1 MRGMG
6 YFSEVA
12 PRRDNLIDSV
22 PNVGC
27 PTVSVSDV
35 YSVATLASHVL
46 LLPVRDRIV
55 GAILIIDYVE
65 IDGQRANIGAAL
77 TNFPGYFNI
86 DSMGLLLGRNGA
98 GKTRLLLNVAEVL
111 TKGAPY
117 SGQGHWTGRTSRR
130 GKDIQS
136 DAKDPP
142 TGYGVV
148 YYTPI
153 PYRRTIAEN
162 YRFVDASTIAE
173 HTLRSNM
180 FKQLHAVSEALGEP
194 SRLLVRLSYP
204 RSILK
209 TLVVPLI
216 LETPCQLS
224 DSQMERLRLD
234 LVASAGGPLEG
245 AATHDFIRLLNKW
258 LDSELEKRGADFRL
272 VALASLEH
280 QAQILSQRAHAVI
293 AFLTRAE
300 LATFPSAQNS
310 NDQKSREKA
319 LRDFNN
325 IFYNTLR
332 VHSLRGKATHIDNDA
347 TVGIEFEA
355 SDPSLF
361 EEAAPSKM
369 AVHIGWE
376 NHSSGLLSLVQLFSR
391 LEASVK
397 RLKRRRIKSIL
408 LLIDEGDAY
417 LHLDW
422 QSLYVDYLNWF
433 LARLKESYRLDS
445 LQALLATHSPI
456 ISGDFPSQMVQR
468 LETNRGLGLPTIG
481 YSLDSNGSRDFKTF
495 GNSLDTL
502 VLDTFG
508 TPSIGAFAAKKIQ
521 ELRTKFIA
529 NSLSED
535 DFYLIE
541 QIGDE
546 GLRRAVL
553 SKADDEES

>member
-1 MRGMG
+1 MHRA
-6 YFSEVA
+6 SQR
-12 PRRDNLIDSV
+12 PLL
-22 PNVGC
+22 PN
-27 PTVSVSDV
+27 PVS
-35 YSVATLASHVL
+35 SH
-46 LLPVRDRIV
+46 LPVRTA

-65 IDGQRANIGAAL
+65 IDGQQANIGAGL
-77 TNFPGYFNI
+77 TDFPDYFEI

-111 TKGAPY
+111 TRGAPY
-117 SGQGHWTGRTSRR
+117 SGQGYWTGRTSLR
-130 GKDIQS
+130 GRGIQS
-136 DAKDPP
+136 DAADPP

-153 PYRRTIAEN
+153 PYRRTVTEN
-162 YRFVDASTIAE
+162 YRFVDASTITE

-180 FKQLHAVSEALGEP
+180 FKQLRAVSDALGEP

-209 TLVVPLI
+209 KLVVPLI

-224 DSQMERLRLD
+224 DSRMESLRLD
-234 LVASAGGPLEG
+234 FVASAGGPLEG
-245 AATHDFIRLLNKW
+245 AVTNDFIRLLNKW
-258 LDSELEKRGADFRL
+258 LDSELERRGSDFRL
-272 VALASLEH
+272 VALASLDH
-280 QAQILSQRAHAVI
+280 QAQILSQRGHAVI
-293 AFLTRAE
+293 AFLTHAE

-319 LRDFNN
+319 LRDFSN
-325 IFYNTLR
+325 IFHNTRR
-332 VHSLRGKATHIDNDA
+332 VHSLQGNVAHIDNDA
-347 TVGIEFEA
+347 TVGVEFEA
-355 SDPSLF
+355 NDPSFF

-391 LEASVK
+391 LEVAVK

-422 QSLYVDYLNWF
+422 QRLYVDYLNWF
-433 LARLKESYRLDS
+433 LGRIKESYRLDS

-468 LETNRGLGLPTIG
+468 LEPNSGLGLLTI
-481 YSLDSNGSRDFKTF
+481 SPSFDDNGGRDFKTF

-521 ELRTKFIA
+521 ELRTKFVTNA
-529 NSLSED
+529 LSESD
-535 DFYLIE
+535 LHLIE

-553 SKADDEES
+553 SEADDEKS